1 MRRRPPWL
9 TDDEPFE
16 RGNRDRERDI
26 PFWDGPAIDMQAGIA
41 EELNREPQPLEES
54 VRRGVEMGAYL
65 DPLGLTNSLRPMD
78 RAVAPE
84 ALLEDADS
92 CFPFAVT
99 LLKALLDHASLLVEQ
114 DRARIGN
121 TPVAVLLGDLFVVV
135 MLVHVVFQFFD
146 YATLFPS

>member
-1 MRRRPPWL
+1 
-9 TDDEPFE
+9 
-16 RGNRDRERDI
+16 
-26 PFWDGPAIDMQAGIA
+26 
-41 EELNREPQPLEES
+41 
-54 VRRGVEMGAYL
+54 MGAYL

-114 DRARIGN
+114 ERARIWN
-121 TPVAVLLGDLFVVV
+121 TPVAVLLGHAIGGV
-135 MLVHVVFQFFD
+135 MLVDVVVQ
-146 YATLFPS
+146 